1 MDYINGSLKVLMG
14 VILFIVIIK
23 IFMELANYIGKQL
36 GFGNLFIGIWQKIRK
51 LWKNVEEE

>member
-14 VILFIVIIK
+14 VILFIVLIK
-23 IFMELANYIGKQL
+23 IFMELTSYIGKQL
-36 GFGNLFIGIWQKIRK
+36 GFGNLFIGIWRKIRR